1 MKTTSRVLLATTAL
15 AALASCKIIAR
26 QLVVAYREAWGNGT
40 TKREGRLEDGI
51 QTGDWTYYYESGQR
65 RARGHYAD
73 DHQVGPWTYYYET
86 GVVEWSGAFDAKG
99 LRTGEWSFHYPDET
113 LRARGSY
120 VEDFEDGP
128 WEFFATDGSI
138 ERAGQFDAGKLSG
151 LWKYHYPG
159 GKPKAEGLCHRGQ
172 RIGTWQIWSEAG
184 EQAAQDFGHKP
195 GIEIVREMW
204 PNGAL
209 RRLGVLQNKVPVGRW
224 TSWNE
229 NGKLRFLCGFQDGR
243 AQGSFEM
250 HDAEGAVIAHGV
262 TAGAQFLTGSVAVV
276 GGQSRAIEPGPI
288 PLSPSAEWVTADQL
302 AAAAP
307 EAAVSMLLAEATL
320 PAEPVAEATQV
331 GAPAA
336 ASQPVAAPVAAVVA
350 QIEQQPERVPAPVQ
364 PDLTVTQREEIDSYV
379 LNYLDGPSKT
389 RTSRKK
395 YGPSGSET
403 KTTGPGRRAE
413 LEGKPLPL
421 EVFQGVDGTTLDITQ
436 YRGKKSVL
444 VVVLRGFVGE
454 VCVYCVAQTE
464 ALAQCRER
472 LDSLGIEVVVVYPG
486 ARENEE
492 SFENAYAMTFGKGA
506 PPYRV
511 FYDPDLELVKKL
523 GIVGDLAFPSTFIV
537 DKQGIV
543 QYAFVGAHRAD
554 RPAAKRLIELIEGMK
569 Q

>member
-1 MKTTSRVLLATTAL
+1 MKMTSRVLLAAGAL
-15 AALASCKIIAR
+15 TLLASCKVLAR
-26 QLVVAYREAWGNGT
+26 QLVVAYRESWGNGT

-51 QTGDWTYYYESGQR
+51 QSGDWTYYYESGQR
-65 RARGHYAD
+65 RARGQYAD
-73 DHQVGPWTYYYET
+73 DHQIGPWTYYYEN
-86 GVVEWSGAFDAKG
+86 GVVEWTGAFDQKG
-99 LRTGEWSFHYPDET
+99 RRTGEWSFHYPDET
-113 LRARGSY
+113 LRARGAY

-128 WEFFATDGSI
+128 WEFFAADGSS

-151 LWKYHYPG
+151 AWKYAYAG

-172 RIGTWQIWSEAG
+172 RIGAWQIWNEAG
-184 EQAAQDFGHKP
+184 EATAQDFGRKP
-195 GIEIVREMW
+195 GIEIVRETW
-204 PNGAL
+204 PNGSL
-209 RRLGVLQNKVPVGRW
+209 RRLGVLQNKVPAGRW

-229 NGKLRFLCGFQDGR
+229 NGTLRFQCGFQAGR
-243 AQGSFEM
+243 VQGVFVM
-250 HDAEGAVIAHGV
+250 HDADGAQVAHGV
-262 TAGAQFLTGSVAVV
+262 VAGNQFLDGSEAIVA
-276 GGQSRAIEPGPI
+276 GQPRAIVPGPL
-288 PLSPSAEWVTADQL
+288 PVAPPAGTDWV
-302 AAAAP
+302 AAAELATMVP
-307 EAAVSMLLAEATL
+307 EAAIATLLAEASQ
-320 PAEPVAEATQV
+320 PAEPVAVAVT
-331 GAPAA
+331 AA
-336 ASQPVAAPVAAVVA
+336 APTPAPAPVAAVVQ
-350 QIEQQPERVPAPVQ
+350 QIEAQPERVPAPVQ

-389 RTSRKK
+389 RKSRKK
-395 YGPSGSET
+395 YGPAGSEE
-403 KTTGPGRRAE
+403 KASGPGRRSE
-413 LEGKPLPL
+413 LEGKPLPI
-421 EVFQGVDGTTLDITQ
+421 EVFQGVDGAALDITQ

-472 LDSLGIEVVVVYPG
+472 LDSLGIEVVVLYPG

-492 SFENAYAMTFGKGA
+492 SFEKAYAMTFGKGA

-511 FYDPDLELVKKL
+511 FYDPDLEFVKKL

-543 QYAFVGAHRAD
+543 QYAFVGEHRAD